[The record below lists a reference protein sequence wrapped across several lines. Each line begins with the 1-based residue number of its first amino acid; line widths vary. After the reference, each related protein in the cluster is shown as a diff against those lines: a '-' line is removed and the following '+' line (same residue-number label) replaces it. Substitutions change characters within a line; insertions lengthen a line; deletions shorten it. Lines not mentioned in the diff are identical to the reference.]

1 MAKELLD
8 FVKWRI
14 SIRKLSGTAITIVS
28 ASRKGAEA
36 FFYAKEAKMT
46 NLNTQPVDGN
56 VELKLA
62 EVADRVKGLRLDMGL
77 TPEEAASRCDISVDE
92 YLSFESG
99 KQDFNFTFIYKF
111 ANMAGVEISDIME
124 GSSPSLTEYTVTRKG
139 QGRPITRRTGYKYLR
154 LASRFKNKLCEP
166 FRVIVPYSEEALNP
180 PYHLVS
186 HNYQEMNIVVR
197 GTLKVIVGDSSEVLH
212 EGDCIYFDST
222 QPHAEFALGG
232 EDCEFYAIILNPEA
246 WGKGEDYS
254 TPYNSEEMR
263 TYNVT
268 NVDAANLPDAVYTH
282 YLNGILDE
290 DGHLVDVDV
299 NVPACKKFNFAFD
312 CVDVIADKN
321 PDKLAM
327 LWVAKDC
334 VTERRFTFADIKKY
348 SNMTANYFKS
358 LGIGKGDK
366 VMLVLKRHYQ
376 FWFAMMGLEKL
387 GAIAI
392 PASHLLRDKDYVY
405 RFQAAGVKGIFCTAD
420 DDAANEVEAAL
431 RDGGFKDML
440 LVLCNGTRE
449 GWHDFNEEFK
459 SCSDVFERPEDYAC
473 GYDPMVM
480 FFTSGTSG
488 YPKMALHSYMY
499 AIGHITTA
507 KYWQNVDPNGLHFS
521 ISDTGWGKALWGK
534 LYGQW
539 LCEAPVF
546 TFDFDRFHAEE
557 ILPMFARYNITTFC
571 APPTMFRFFIKE
583 DLSKYDLSS
592 LKYAV
597 TAGEALNPEVFNRFM
612 SATGIRLMEGFG
624 QTETTLVI
632 ANLVGS
638 KLRIGSMGKPNPLYD
653 VKILDPDGCECKP
666 GETGEICINTQ
677 NYNPKGLFLQYYL
690 APELTSEA
698 WHDGWYHTGDTA
710 WADEDG
716 YIWYVGRTDDV
727 IKSSGYRIGPF
738 EIESVIMEL
747 PYVLECAVTG
757 APDPN
762 GVRGIVVKATIS
774 LVKGTEKTEELKK
787 EIQNYVKEKTAPYKY
802 PRIVEFVDE
811 LPKTFNGKI
820 RRKEIR
826 DSDNKA

>member
-1 MAKELLD
+1 M
-8 FVKWRI
+8 
-14 SIRKLSGTAITIVS
+14 SQTTSGGV
-28 ASRKGAEA
+28 
-36 FFYAKEAKMT
+36 
-46 NLNTQPVDGN
+46 NL
-56 VELKLA
+56 EFKLA
-62 EVADRVKGLRLDMGL
+62 EVASRVHGLRLDMGL
-77 TPEEAASRCDISVDE
+77 TPEEIAGKLDITAEE
-92 YLSFESG
+92 YLKYESG
-99 KQDFNFTFIYKF
+99 NQDLNFTFIYKF
-111 ANMAGVEISDIME
+111 ANLAGVEISDIME
-124 GSSPSLTEYTVTRKG
+124 GSSPALTEYAVTRNG
-139 QGRPITRRTGYKYLR
+139 QGSPITKRPGYKYQR

-166 FRVIVPYSEEALNP
+166 FRVVVPYSEEALNP
-180 PYHLVS
+180 PYHLVT
-186 HNYQEMNIVVR
+186 HNYQEMNIVVK
-197 GTLKVIVGDSSEVLH
+197 GTLKVIIGDSSEVLH
-212 EGDCIYFDST
+212 EGDSIYFDSR
-222 QPHAEFALGG
+222 QPHGEFALGG
-232 EDCEFYAIILNPEA
+232 EDCVFYAIILNPEA
-246 WGKGEDYS
+246 WGKGDSYT
-254 TPYNSEEMR
+254 TPYDSEELR
-263 TYNVT
+263 TENVT
-268 NVDAANLPDAVYTH
+268 NVDAANLKDPVYAR
-282 YLNGILDE
+282 YLDGVLDE
-290 DGHLVDVDV
+290 NGTLVDVKV
-299 NVPACKKFNFAFD
+299 NVPECKKFNFAFD
-312 CVDVIADKN
+312 CVDAIADKD

-327 LWVAKDC
+327 VWVAKDC
-334 VTERRFTFADIKKY
+334 VTEKRFTFSDIKKY

-366 VMLVLKRHYQ
+366 VLLVVKRHYQ

-387 GAIAI
+387 GAVAI
-392 PASHLLRDKDYVY
+392 PAPHLLRDHDYEY
-405 RFQAAGVKGIFCTAD
+405 RFNAAGVKAMFITAD
-420 DDAANEVEAAL
+420 DDAADEAEKAADKCNVNI
-431 RDGGFKDML
+431 R
-440 LVLCNGTRE
+440 VLCNGSRP

-459 SCSDVFERPEDYAC
+459 NCSDVFERPADYAC

-480 FFTSGTSG
+480 FFTSGTTG

-499 AIGHITTA
+499 AIGHIPTA

-546 TFDFDRFHAEE
+546 TFDFDKFKADE
-557 ILPMFARYNITTFC
+557 ILPMFAKYNITTFC

-612 SATGIRLMEGFG
+612 AATGIRLMEGFG
-624 QTETTLVI
+624 QTETTLAI
-632 ANLVGS
+632 AHLVGS

-653 VKILDPDGCECKP
+653 VQILDPDGNHCKP

-677 NYNPKGLFLQYYL
+677 NYHPKGLFQQYYL
-690 APELTSEA
+690 APDLTSEA

-738 EIESVIMEL
+738 EIENVIMEL

-757 APDPN
+757 VPDPQ
-762 GVRGIVVKATIS
+762 GVRGIVVKATIT
-774 LVKGTEKTEELKK
+774 LVKGTERTEELKK

-802 PRIVEFVDE
+802 PRVVEFVDE

-820 RRKEIR
+820 MRKAIR
-826 DSDNKA
+826 ATDNEKKD

>member
-1 MAKELLD
+1 
-8 FVKWRI
+8 
-14 SIRKLSGTAITIVS
+14 
-28 ASRKGAEA
+28 
-36 FFYAKEAKMT
+36 MT
-46 NLNTQPVDGN
+46 NLNAGQTEAG

-77 TPEEAASRCDISVDE
+77 TVAEAAAKLDISEEE
-92 YLSFESG
+92 YTNFESG

-124 GSSPSLTEYTVTRKG
+124 GSSPSLTEYTVTRRG

-268 NVDAANLPDAVYTH
+268 NVDAADLKDAVYTH
-282 YLNGILDE
+282 YLNGILDK

-299 NVPACKKFNFAFD
+299 NVPECKKFNFAFD

-334 VTERRFTFADIKKY
+334 VTEKRFTFADIKKY

-387 GAIAI
+387 GAVAI
-392 PASHLLRDKDYVY
+392 PASHQLRDKDYVY
-405 RFQAAGVKGIFCTAD
+405 RFKASGAKGIFCTAD
-420 DDAANEVEAAL
+420 DNAADEVEAAI
-431 RDGGFKDML
+431 RDGGFNDML
-440 LVLCNGTRE
+440 LIMCNGSRE

-480 FFTSGTSG
+480 FFT
-488 YPKMALHSYMY
+488 
-499 AIGHITTA
+499 
-507 KYWQNVDPNGLHFS
+507 
-521 ISDTGWGKALWGK
+521 
-534 LYGQW
+534 
-539 LCEAPVF
+539 
-546 TFDFDRFHAEE
+546 
-557 ILPMFARYNITTFC
+557 
-571 APPTMFRFFIKE
+571 
-583 DLSKYDLSS
+583 
-592 LKYAV
+592 
-597 TAGEALNPEVFNRFM
+597 
-612 SATGIRLMEGFG
+612 
-624 QTETTLVI
+624 
-632 ANLVGS
+632 
-638 KLRIGSMGKPNPLYD
+638 
-653 VKILDPDGCECKP
+653 
-666 GETGEICINTQ
+666 
-677 NYNPKGLFLQYYL
+677 
-690 APELTSEA
+690 
-698 WHDGWYHTGDTA
+698 
-710 WADEDG
+710 
-716 YIWYVGRTDDV
+716 
-727 IKSSGYRIGPF
+727 
-738 EIESVIMEL
+738 
-747 PYVLECAVTG
+747 
-757 APDPN
+757 
-762 GVRGIVVKATIS
+762 
-774 LVKGTEKTEELKK
+774 
-787 EIQNYVKEKTAPYKY
+787 
-802 PRIVEFVDE
+802 
-811 LPKTFNGKI
+811 
-820 RRKEIR
+820 
-826 DSDNKA
+826 